1 MQDLICFTR
10 HKGRNSEGKG
20 NFTLYFTI
28 FNHGELEF
36 VQVARTPACQDI
48 ESTVS
53 LTGKGPELA
62 FVPGCVVRGAS
73 TSLQHILSTA
83 EAYQTKRFSG
93 NRIKS
98 LSPPFA
104 PLPSGTQ
111 HRKT

>member
-1 MQDLICFTR
+1 M
-10 HKGRNSEGKG
+10 
-20 NFTLYFTI
+20 
-28 FNHGELEF
+28 F
-36 VQVARTPACQDI
+36 VQVAQTPACQDI

-83 EAYQTKRFSG
+83 EAYQTKRLSG
-93 NRIKS
+93 NRITSLSPPSLLS
-98 LSPPFA
+98 LSPPFT
-104 PLPSGTQ
+104 PLSLPSGTQ